1 MRGFMSGKLGATA
14 FAILATAIV
23 AGCQQGASNSET
35 TLGTEQIRESEL
47 RAYCP
52 RPVLRDGTAYLQTYE
67 RGGQDDPSRLVYQA
81 VISDTTRTCQFNE
94 GSGTVNVVAAGRII
108 SGPKGRAGTVT
119 LPIRVAAVRGDQV
132 LYSQLIR
139 HQVTVSDTSGATQF
153 FLSDPN
159 VVIPGGIDRS
169 VHIVVGFDEGGPRR

>member
-1 MRGFMSGKLGATA
+1 MSGKLGATA
-14 FAILATAIV
+14 IVVLTTAILA
-23 AGCQQGASNSET
+23 GCQHGASNSQT
-35 TLGTEQIRESEL
+35 GTEQIRESEL

-52 RPVLRDGTAYLQTYE
+52 QPSLRDGTAYLQSYE
-67 RGGQDDPSRLVYQA
+67 RGGQDDPNRLVYQA

-94 GSGTVNVVAAGRII
+94 GSGTVNVVASGRII
-108 SGPKGRAGTVT
+108 PGPKGRAGTIT
-119 LPIRVAAVRGDQV
+119 LPIRVAAMRGSQV

-139 HQVTVSDTSGATQF
+139 HQVAVSDTAGATQF

-169 VHIVVGFDEGGPRR
+169 VQIVVGFDEGSQR